1 MKNLVAILFFSL
13 CAQLG
18 FSQTYQFK
26 TVNFS
31 VSQKNEKGQW
41 SKWSKTQPT
50 ELLINLDRNK
60 HRFVVHSEIIQLFS
74 ILKYE
79 DKVENAEGT
88 SNKYFCVDNLGIDT
102 VITIVSPKNAGSSKQ
117 IYIANDEMIIEYDLI
132 YLGEKK

>member
-1 MKNLVAILFFSL
+1 MKKLVAILFFGL
-13 CAQLG
+13 CTQLG

-41 SKWSKTQPT
+41 SKWSKVQPT
-50 ELLINLDRNK
+50 ELLINLDRDK

-79 DKVENAEGT
+79 DKVETPEGT

-102 VITIVSPKNAGSSKQ
+102 VITIVSPKDGGSSKQ

>member
-1 MKNLVAILFFSL
+1 MKNLVAILFFGL